1 MISLEINSK
10 KIQVEEGSTILE
22 AARKLDIKIP
32 TLCHMDLHDIKF
44 VNKHASC
51 RVCMVEQ
58 EGSDKL
64 IPACA
69 TFVKEGMKIRTDTAK
84 AVKSRRTMVE
94 LLLSDHPNSCLTC
107 AKNLDCELQ
116 QLACDLGIRKIK
128 YQGEQG
134 NYEIDNNSYS
144 IVRDAN
150 KCILCKRCETMC
162 NEIQTVGA
170 LTDVGRGFDTYVG
183 SAFNHA
189 MHETTC
195 TFCGQCLAVCPTGA
209 LTEVS
214 NTSEVWDAIQ
224 SDKYV
229 IVQVAPAVRVAL
241 GEEFNME
248 PGSIV
253 TGKMVN
259 ALRNLGFDK
268 VFDTNFA
275 ADLTIVE
282 EASEFVHRFK
292 NGGKLPILTSCCPSW
307 VNFFEQQFPDFL
319 DIPSSC
325 KSPHEMF
332 GAIAKT
338 YLAEKLEIDP
348 KDMILVSVMPC
359 VAKKYEA
366 YRPELENSGIRDVDH
381 VITTRELAHMI
392 KEAGINFEH
401 LSDDGEFDNPMGQCS
416 GAGVIFGATGGVI
429 EATIRTAYEW
439 ITNKELKDIEF
450 TDLRGLDGIKQTQV
464 DFDGKS
470 IKIAVANGLGNTRRL
485 LEMIKNGQEHFD
497 AIEVMACPGG
507 CVGGA
512 GQPYHKGNIE
522 VITKRAQGLYKED
535 RNKKIRKSH
544 ENPMIKQLYA
554 EYLGEFYGKKAHE
567 LLHTTYTSRPRL

>member
-1 MISLEINSK
+1 
-10 KIQVEEGSTILE
+10 
-22 AARKLDIKIP
+22 
-32 TLCHMDLHDIKF
+32 
-44 VNKHASC
+44 
-51 RVCMVEQ
+51 
-58 EGSDKL
+58 
-64 IPACA
+64 
-69 TFVKEGMKIRTDTAK
+69 
-84 AVKSRRTMVE
+84 
-94 LLLSDHPNSCLTC
+94 
-107 AKNLDCELQ
+107 
-116 QLACDLGIRKIK
+116 
-128 YQGEQG
+128 
-134 NYEIDNNSYS
+134 
-144 IVRDAN
+144 
-150 KCILCKRCETMC
+150 MC

-224 SDKYV
+224 SDKFV

-241 GEEFNME
+241 GEEFNMQ

-259 ALRNLGFDK
+259 ALRSLGFDK

-401 LSDDGEFDNPMGQCS
+401 LSDDGEFDNPMGQS
-416 GAGVIFGATGGVI
+416 TGAGVIFGATGGVI

-439 ITNKELKDIEF
+439 LTNKELKDIEF

-464 DFDGKS
+464 DFDGKP

-485 LEMIKNGQEHFD
+485 LEMIKSGEEHFD

-554 EYLGEFYGKKAHE
+554 EYLGEFYGEKAHE
-567 LLHTTYTSRPRL
+567 LLHTTYSSRPRL

>member
-1 MISLEINSK
+1 
-10 KIQVEEGSTILE
+10 
-22 AARKLDIKIP
+22 
-32 TLCHMDLHDIKF
+32 
-44 VNKHASC
+44 
-51 RVCMVEQ
+51 
-58 EGSDKL
+58 
-64 IPACA
+64 
-69 TFVKEGMKIRTDTAK
+69 
-84 AVKSRRTMVE
+84 
-94 LLLSDHPNSCLTC
+94 
-107 AKNLDCELQ
+107 
-116 QLACDLGIRKIK
+116 
-128 YQGEQG
+128 
-134 NYEIDNNSYS
+134 
-144 IVRDAN
+144 
-150 KCILCKRCETMC
+150 
-162 NEIQTVGA
+162 
-170 LTDVGRGFDTYVG
+170 
-183 SAFNHA
+183 
-189 MHETTC
+189 
-195 TFCGQCLAVCPTGA
+195 
-209 LTEVS
+209 
-214 NTSEVWDAIQ
+214 
-224 SDKYV
+224 
-229 IVQVAPAVRVAL
+229 
-241 GEEFNME
+241 
-248 PGSIV
+248 
-253 TGKMVN
+253 
-259 ALRNLGFDK
+259 
-268 VFDTNFA
+268 
-275 ADLTIVE
+275 
-282 EASEFVHRFK
+282 
-292 NGGKLPILTSCCPSW
+292 
-307 VNFFEQQFPDFL
+307 
-319 DIPSSC
+319 
-325 KSPHEMF
+325 MF